1 MDIQGKLSEIRT
13 QYRRD
18 EYLVETENGE
28 GMKVLQKAF
37 PDMHETGLNQLVFS
51 EGNHTPADVFRFV
64 ADRAIP
70 VVKIERVEPTL
81 ESLFVEVVEK

>member
-1 MDIQGKLSEIRT
+1 
-13 QYRRD
+13 
-18 EYLVETENGE
+18 
-28 GMKVLQKAF
+28 
-37 PDMHETGLNQLVFS
+37 MHETGLNQLVFS